1 MIRPLLVLLTG
12 LVLLASA
19 SGRQGGVSD
28 SPSTELSSS
37 YKFENKR
44 FYIPLIEI
52 DLASDGTAALRFK
65 RGESDDILDRKM
77 KLLPATLSRI
87 RQIFDDL
94 RFIESNEEYQGKK
107 DFSHLGWITIIARQ
121 AGRERTVR
129 FNFTT
134 NENMKELA
142 EIFRGLATQEIHLLD
157 LDNAEQYQPLDLP
170 RQLEALANDLQLE
183 RVTEPTQLLNA
194 LREISGNDALPLIA
208 RNQARRLITD
218 IEKNKFKSTMKK

>member
-1 MIRPLLVLLTG
+1 
-12 LVLLASA
+12 
-19 SGRQGGVSD
+19 
-28 SPSTELSSS
+28 
-37 YKFENKR
+37 
-44 FYIPLIEI
+44 
-52 DLASDGTAALRFK
+52 
-65 RGESDDILDRKM
+65 
-77 KLLPATLSRI
+77 
-87 RQIFDDL
+87 FDDL

-107 DFSHLGWITIIARQ
+107 DFSHLGWVTIIARQ

-142 EIFRGLATQEIHLLD
+142 EIFRGLATQEIHLFD

-170 RQLEALANDLQLE
+170 RQIEALENDLQLE
-183 RVTEPTQLLNA
+183 RVTEPTRLLDA

-208 RNQARRLITD
+208 RNQARRLITN